1 MRLLTL
7 TFAHGLCDFSDVSS
21 LRERVQYVICCR
33 AKTSAATY
41 ERRSKLE
48 GQKVPLPALR
58 CFTEL
63 CAESLHQQKERKK
76 TALGEICKNN
86 RDKSVWMA
94 HRLTL

>member
-48 GQKVPLPALR
+48 GKKVPLPALR
-58 CFTEL
+58 C
-63 CAESLHQQKERKK
+63 AASLSCVQKVCISRKK
-76 TALGEICKNN
+76 EEKKNSIKGN
-86 RDKSVWMA
+86 
-94 HRLTL
+94 L